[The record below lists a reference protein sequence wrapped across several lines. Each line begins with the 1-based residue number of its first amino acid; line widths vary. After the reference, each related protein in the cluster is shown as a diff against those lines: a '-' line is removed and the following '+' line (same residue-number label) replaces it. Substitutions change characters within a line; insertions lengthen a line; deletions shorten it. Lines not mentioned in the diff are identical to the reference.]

1 MPRYVQLIEYTAE
14 GIDRFEEIPDMTERA
29 EELAASLGGELV
41 DFYLT
46 LGQYDAV
53 AIVDAPDDETVVAG
67 TVTMAKTG
75 TIKTET
81 LRAFEEGEI
90 EAIVDAIEG

>member
-1 MPRYVQLIEYTAE
+1 MPRYVQLIDYTAE
-14 GIDRFEEIPDMTERA
+14 GIDRFEEIPELTEQA
-29 EELAASLGGELV
+29 EELATSLGGELV

-53 AIVDAPDDETVVAG
+53 AIIDAPDDETVVAG

-75 TIKTET
+75 TIETET
-81 LRAFEEGEI
+81 LRAFEEDEI
-90 EAIVDAIEG
+90 EAIVEAVGG

>member
-14 GIDRFEEIPDMTERA
+14 GIDRFEEIPDLTDQAR
-29 EELAASLGGELV
+29 ELADSLGGELV

-53 AIVDAPDDETVVAG
+53 AVVDAPDDETMVAG

-81 LRAFEEGEI
+81 LRAFEQDEI
-90 EAIVDAIEG
+90 ESIVDAVEA